1 MTIKEAAD
9 QLQELIDDKMDAF
22 TRIGKEAKKL
32 QEKMSK
38 MHLKM
43 ALLYKELEPVEEL
56 VKAQHPDKVGL
67 FDLLKDIAEQ
77 HNAK

>member
-9 QLQELIDDKMDAF
+9 QLQVLIDDKMDTF
-22 TRIGKEAKKL
+22 STLGKEAKKL
-32 QEKMSK
+32 QQKLSK

-67 FDLLKDIAEQ
+67 FDLLKDIAEN
-77 HNAK
+77 HNEN